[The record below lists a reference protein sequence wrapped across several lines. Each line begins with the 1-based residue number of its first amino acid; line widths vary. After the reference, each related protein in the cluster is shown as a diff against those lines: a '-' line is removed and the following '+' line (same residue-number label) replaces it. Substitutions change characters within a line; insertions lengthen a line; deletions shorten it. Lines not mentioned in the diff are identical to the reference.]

1 MLQFRLKIALIFAA
15 NTVTFRHYLRLE
27 LPTTGHTPH
36 ITVLGSRVSVIASY
50 AESYTLIRAAARRTD
65 GPAYITVNNAHT
77 LVESVRRPGYR
88 QIIEESLLSLADGR
102 PLSLIGWFKGARH
115 MHRIFGPTLME
126 KVLEWGQDD
135 QLRHF
140 FFGNTPDT
148 LAKMQAVIRQRYPRA
163 IICGILSPP
172 FRPFTPEENDHFLD
186 EIRRSNADIIW
197 VSLGAPRQEEW
208 IWHHFQRLDRGLC
221 IGIGAGFSYLAG
233 TIKHAPE
240 WMKQMALEW
249 FYRLMQEPLRLW
261 RRYLISNSLFTWYL
275 VREIL
280 TGHPRGTPEKL
291 GQR

>member
-1 MLQFRLKIALIFAA
+1 MEHL
-15 NTVTFRHYLRLE
+15 
-27 LPTTGHTPH
+27 TTGQTPH

-50 AESYTLIRAAARRTD
+50 AESYALIRAAALRKD
-65 GPAYITVNNAHT
+65 GAAYITVNNAHT
-77 LVESVRRPGYR
+77 LVEGVRRPGFR
-88 QIIEESLLSLADGR
+88 QIIAGSLLSLADGR

-115 MHRIFGPTLME
+115 MHRIFGPTMME
-126 KVLEWGQDD
+126 KALEWGQQD

-148 LAKMQAVIRQRYPRA
+148 LVKMEAVIRQRYPRA

-172 FRPFTPEENDHFLD
+172 FRPFTEAENDHFLA
-186 EIRRSNADIIW
+186 EMQRSGADIIW
-197 VSLGAPRQEEW
+197 VSLGAPKQEEW
-208 IWHHFQRLDRGLC
+208 IHRHFQRLDRGLF

-249 FYRLMQEPLRLW
+249 FFRLMQEPLRLW

-275 VREIL
+275 FREII
-280 TGHPRGTPEKL
+280 TGHPPGAPEKP
-291 GQR
+291 GQRR